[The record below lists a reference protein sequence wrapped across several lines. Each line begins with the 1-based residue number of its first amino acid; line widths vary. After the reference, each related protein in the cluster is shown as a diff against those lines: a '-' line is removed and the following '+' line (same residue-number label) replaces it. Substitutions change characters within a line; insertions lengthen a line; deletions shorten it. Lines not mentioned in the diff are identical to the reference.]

1 MNSKKTVSAVLAT
14 ALVLSVTSSAAFAS
28 NSSKNSADYVYGT
41 MKISYHDFYLGE
53 NVDTTKGVTS
63 TDYVDAVSSA
73 TMNKYTN
80 QNLNA
85 GTYTSENADN
95 TMGYIN
101 GVIFPV
107 KVSAEDYAKLKSA
120 SNFDELGFT
129 ELTEVPAVYKELT
142 VDNGVLSFS
151 EAEGKT
157 ETVDASYTFSTS
169 SRYGDYQISFNNV
182 NDIFNDNVV
191 YGVVLETA
199 EGDDYGLYSQENIW
213 KNTKLAWST
222 GFTTEAHGCPLRS
235 EPYEAIMGETLDN
248 VQYITANGIYNFT
261 MNQYVAIKHNGSID
275 VNDAYITDGS
285 TSCLVSDIPNDFE
298 PQVTVEG
305 LDSTYSNDKL
315 NFTNAVPNKYTA
327 VLSDAKGKYASA
339 STDFTLKTTAQ
350 ASLKDGQLLLD
361 DKTDG
366 VADYISAFTSISI
379 TDSNGGVIKYIEKE
393 RGKPTYTADIFDANG
408 VIDVD
413 AQYTAATTT
422 GKGASAVTTYEYGSV
437 FGVDGEYQIVIQANG
452 YDTATLSYTV
462 NREPS
467 APESSE
473 ESSNYESS
481 NEDSNVVSDESSFE
495 PSEPSDVESSEE
507 TSNNEP
513 SEVNSN
519 TENTSS
525 TNTSNGKDAGTVAT
539 GANETAAG
547 IALVFIAAALVASIL
562 YRFKKS

>member
-1 MNSKKTVSAVLAT
+1 MNSKKTVSAVLAA
-14 ALVLSVTSSAAFAS
+14 ALVLSVVSSVAFAS

-73 TMNKYTN
+73 TMNKYKN

-107 KVSAEDYAKLKSA
+107 KVSAEDYAELKSA
-120 SNFDELGFT
+120 SNFDDLGFT

-142 VDNGVLSFS
+142 VDNGVLSFG
-151 EAEGKT
+151 ETEGKT
-157 ETVDASYTFSTS
+157 ETVDASYTFSTN
-169 SRYGDYQISFNNV
+169 SRYGDYQISFSNV

-213 KNTKLAWST
+213 RNTELAWST

-235 EPYEAIMGETLDN
+235 EPYETIMGETLDN

-261 MNQYVAIKHNGSID
+261 MNQYVAIKHNGNID
-275 VNDAYITDGS
+275 VNDDYVTDGS
-285 TSCLVSDIPNDFE
+285 TSCLISDVPNDFK

-305 LDSTYSNDKL
+305 LDCTYSNDKL
-315 NFTNAVPNKYTA
+315 NFTNATPNKYTA
-327 VLSDAKGKYASA
+327 VLSDATGKYASV

-366 VADYISAFTSISI
+366 VADYISAFTSIVI
-379 TDSNGGVIKYIEKE
+379 TDPNGGVIKYIEKE

-413 AQYTAATTT
+413 AQYTATTTT
-422 GKGASAVTTYEYGSV
+422 GKGPSAVTTYEYGPV

-452 YDTATLSYTV
+452 YDTATLSYIV

-467 APESSE
+467 ASESSG
-473 ESSNYESS
+473 ESSNDESS
-481 NEDSNVVSDESSFE
+481 NEDSNVVSDESSNE
-495 PSEPSDVESSEE
+495 PSEPSDIESSEE
-507 TSNNEP
+507 TSNDKL
-513 SEVNSN
+513 SEVNSSTDN
-519 TENTSS
+519 INS

-539 GANETAAG
+539 GASETVAG
-547 IALVFIAAALVASIL
+547 IALVFIVAALVASIL
-562 YRFKKS
+562 YRFKRS